1 MKNLIIVITFTILF
15 GGCTVNFGET
25 KPEKIVKVEE
35 VKPKLWPLKKKQF
48 WYAKYFL
55 SMAINPNVQKMLTPE
70 MVFDVVTCTVDVLE
84 EDYDYEAFTREI
96 GSRMNLPPEISRYIY
111 DFSLA
116 CSQKVQT
123 QYDPNRDNKKDMPAI
138 PLKVEDSV

>member
-70 MVFDVVTCTVDVLE
+70 MVFDVVTCTVDVFE
-84 EDYDYEAFTREI
+84 KDYDYEAFTREI

-111 DFSLA
+111 DVSLA

-138 PLKVEDSV
+138 PLKLEDSV

>member
-55 SMAINPNVQKMLTPE
+55 SMAINQNVQKMLTPE
-70 MVFDVVTCTVDVLE
+70 MVFDVVTCTVDVFE

-111 DFSLA
+111 DVSLA

-138 PLKVEDSV
+138 PLKLEDSV